1 MIQQT
6 VLGTSLPAAAPFG
19 VRAVVTRSFGAF
31 TPTAG

>member
-6 VLGTSLPAAAPFG
+6 VLGIAPTAAPFG
-19 VRAVVTRSFGAF
+19 VRAVVTRSFSAA